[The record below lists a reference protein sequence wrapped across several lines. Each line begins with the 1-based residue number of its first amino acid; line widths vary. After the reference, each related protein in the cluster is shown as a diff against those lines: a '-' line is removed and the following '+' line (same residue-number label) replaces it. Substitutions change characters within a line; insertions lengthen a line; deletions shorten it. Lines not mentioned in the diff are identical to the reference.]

1 MILEKGNNRN
11 SSSAYKIHLYPRRGA
26 RIKGETML
34 MEVELEDKGLAVYVA
49 VVRRS
54 QVRDRSN
61 GEEVRDKERWKG
73 WIAQGECGDVDQSTR
88 WWHR

>member
-11 SSSAYKIHLYPRRGA
+11 LSRAYEIHLYPWRGA
-26 RIKGETML
+26 CIKGETMST
-34 MEVELEDKGLAVYVA
+34 EVELEDKGLAVYVA
-49 VVRRS
+49 VVRQS

-73 WIAQGECGDVDQSTR
+73 WIA
-88 WWHR
+88 